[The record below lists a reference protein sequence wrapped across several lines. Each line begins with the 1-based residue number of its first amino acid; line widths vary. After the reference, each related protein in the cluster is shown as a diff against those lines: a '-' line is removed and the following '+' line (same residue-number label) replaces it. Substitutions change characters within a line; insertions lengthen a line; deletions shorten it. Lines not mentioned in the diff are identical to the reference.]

1 MDALERPD
9 LQPNGQPVWYFI
21 TSGILAT
28 LMAKTA
34 TIGIVGYSG
43 CSAWITAGLLELF
56 AIANNAR
63 AVLGARA
70 AATVRFD
77 CHLVGKSG
85 RAVRGSHGVRF
96 AAHAVRRHYDAAIV
110 PPVWCESLADLEVQA
125 HRLRSENEFL
135 VQMAR
140 RSRIFASTCSGA
152 VLLAQAGLL
161 SGRRATTCWWLV
173 NWFRQTFPDIEMA
186 PDRLVMRD
194 GNRWTAAAG
203 AAYMHLALELVRELA
218 GEPLA
223 TATAKLM
230 LVERRRGSQSPFL
243 VPHAAPQGDSE
254 IERATRYLRQNAS
267 KRLAIAGMCRALAVS
282 ERTLARRFKASLGMS
297 PLSYLQSQRI
307 ARARQLL
314 ESSASSLE
322 KIVEQCGYEDVSSF
336 RKLFARQVGMTPR
349 EYRLRFGND

>member
-1 MDALERPD
+1 
-9 LQPNGQPVWYFI
+9 
-21 TSGILAT
+21 
-28 LMAKTA
+28 MAKTA
-34 TIGIVGYSG
+34 TVAIVGYSG

-63 AVLGARA
+63 VTLGDRA
-70 AATVRFD
+70 ASTVHFD
-77 CHLVGKSG
+77 CHIVGRSR
-85 RAVRGSHGVRF
+85 RAVQSSHGVRF
-96 AAHAVRRHYDAAIV
+96 AAHAICRRYDAAIV

-125 HRLRSENEFL
+125 HRLRSENAFL
-135 VQMAR
+135 IQIAR
-140 RSRIFASTCSGA
+140 RSKIFASTCSGA

-223 TATAKLM
+223 AATAKLM

-243 VPHAAPQGDSE
+243 VPHAAPQADSE
-254 IERATRYLRQNAS
+254 IERATRYLREHS
-267 KRLAIAGMCRALAVS
+267 GKRLAIAGICRALAVS

-314 ESSASSLE
+314 ESSALPLE
-322 KIVEQCGYEDVSSF
+322 RIVEQCGYEDVSSF

>member
-1 MDALERPD
+1 
-9 LQPNGQPVWYFI
+9 
-21 TSGILAT
+21 
-28 LMAKTA
+28 MAKTVTVA
-34 TIGIVGYSG
+34 IVGYPG

-63 AVLGARA
+63 ATLGERA
-70 AATVRFD
+70 ASTARFD
-77 CHLVGKSG
+77 CHIVGRSR

-96 AAHAVRRHYDAAIV
+96 AAHPVRRRYDAAIV

-125 HRLRSENEFL
+125 RRLRTENAFL
-135 VQMAR
+135 LQLAR
-140 RSRIFASTCSGA
+140 RSTIFASSCSGA

-161 SGRRATTCWWLV
+161 SGHRATTCWWLV

-203 AAYMHLALELVRELA
+203 AAYMHLALDLVRELA
-218 GEPLA
+218 GEA
-223 TATAKLM
+223 SAAATAKLM

-243 VPHAAPQGDSE
+243 VPHAPPQAGSE
-254 IERATRYLRQNAS
+254 IERATRYLRQHAG
-267 KRLAIAGMCRALAVS
+267 KRLAIAGVCRSLAVS
-282 ERTLARRFKASLGMS
+282 ERTLARRFKANLGMS
-297 PLSYLQSQRI
+297 PLGYLQSQRI
-307 ARARQLL
+307 SRARQLL
-314 ESSASSLE
+314 ESSALPLE
-322 KIVEQCGYEDVSSF
+322 RIVEQCGYEDVSSF

>member
-1 MDALERPD
+1 
-9 LQPNGQPVWYFI
+9 
-21 TSGILAT
+21 
-28 LMAKTA
+28 MAKTVTVA
-34 TIGIVGYSG
+34 IVGYPG

-63 AVLGARA
+63 VTLGDRA
-70 AATVRFD
+70 ASTARFD
-77 CHLVGKSG
+77 CHIVGKSR
-85 RAVRGSHGVRF
+85 RAVRGSHSVMF
-96 AAHAVRRHYDAAIV
+96 AVHPVRRHYDVSIV

-125 HRLRSENEFL
+125 RRLRTENAFL
-135 VQMAR
+135 VSLAR
-140 RSRIFASTCSGA
+140 RSTIFASTCSGA

-173 NWFRQTFPDIEMA
+173 NWFRQAFPDIEMA

-194 GNRWTAAAG
+194 GDRWTAAAG
-203 AAYMHLALELVRELA
+203 AAYMHLALDLVRELA

-223 TATAKLM
+223 AATAKLM

-243 VPHAAPQGDSE
+243 VPHAPPGQADSE
-254 IERATRYLRQNAS
+254 IERATRYLRQHAG
-267 KRLAIAGMCRALAVS
+267 KRLAIAGVCRTLAVS

-297 PLSYLQSQRI
+297 PLNYLQSQRI

-314 ESSASSLE
+314 ESSQLPLE
-322 KIVEQCGYEDVSSF
+322 RIVEQCGYEDTSSF

-349 EYRLRFGND
+349 EYRQRFGND

>member
-1 MDALERPD
+1 
-9 LQPNGQPVWYFI
+9 
-21 TSGILAT
+21 
-28 LMAKTA
+28 MAKTA
-34 TIGIVGYSG
+34 KRKTVAVAIVGYPG

-63 AVLGARA
+63 ATLPREGD
-70 AATVRFD
+70 ATVRFD
-77 CHLVGKSG
+77 CHIVGRSG
-85 RAVRGSHGVRF
+85 RAVRGSHGVTF
-96 AAHAVRRHYDAAIV
+96 AASAPRRRYAAAIV

-125 HRLRSENEFL
+125 RRLRTESAF
-135 VQMAR
+135 VAGMAR
-140 RSRIFASTCSGA
+140 RSTIIASSCSGA

-173 NWFRQTFPDIEMA
+173 NWFRRTFPDIELA

-194 GNRWTAAAG
+194 RDCWTAAAG

-223 TATAKLM
+223 TAAARLM

-243 VPHAAPQGDSE
+243 VPHAPPEQAGSE
-254 IERATRYLRQNAS
+254 IERAARYLRQNSA
-267 KRLAIAGMCRALAVS
+267 KPLAMAGVCRALAVS

-307 ARARQLL
+307 AHARQLL
-314 ESSASSLE
+314 ESTTLPLE
-322 KIVEQCGYEDVSSF
+322 RIVERCGYQDISSF

-349 EYRLRFGND
+349 DYRLRFGNG

>member
-1 MDALERPD
+1 
-9 LQPNGQPVWYFI
+9 
-21 TSGILAT
+21 
-28 LMAKTA
+28 MAKTVTVA
-34 TIGIVGYSG
+34 ILGYPG

-63 AVLGARA
+63 ATLGARA

-77 CHLVGKSG
+77 CHIVGREH

-96 AAHAVRRHYDAAIV
+96 PVHAMRRRYDASIV
-110 PPVWCESLADLEVQA
+110 PPIWCESLADLEVQA
-125 HRLRSENEFL
+125 RRLRTQNAFI
-135 VQMAR
+135 VAMAR
-140 RSRIFASTCSGA
+140 RSKILASSCSGA

-161 SGRRATTCWWLV
+161 CGRRVTTCWWLV
-173 NWFRQTFPDIEMA
+173 NWFRQAFPDINMA

-203 AAYMHLALELVRELA
+203 AAYMHLALDLVRELA

-223 TATAKLM
+223 AATAKLM

-243 VPHAAPQGDSE
+243 VPHALPQQTDTE
-254 IERATRYLRQNAS
+254 IERATRYLRQHS
-267 KRLAIAGMCRALAVS
+267 GKRLAIARVSRALAVS

-307 ARARQLL
+307 AHARQLL
-314 ESSASSLE
+314 ESSTLPLE
-322 KIVEQCGYEDVSSF
+322 RIVEQCGYEDVSSF

>member
-1 MDALERPD
+1 MADSLTLLP
-9 LQPNGQPVWYFI
+9 FH

-28 LMAKTA
+28 FMAKTVTVA
-34 TIGIVGYSG
+34 IVGYPG

-63 AVLGARA
+63 ATLGNGASSTA
-70 AATVRFD
+70 RFD
-77 CHLVGKSG
+77 CHIVARS
-85 RAVRGSHGVRF
+85 RSAVHGSHGVSF
-96 AAHAVRRHYDAAIV
+96 ATHAVRRRYDVSIV

-125 HRLRSENEFL
+125 RRLRSENAFIGG
-135 VQMAR
+135 MAR

-173 NWFRQTFPDIEMA
+173 NWFRRTFPDIEMA

-194 GNRWTAAAG
+194 GDRWTAAAG
-203 AAYMHLALELVRELA
+203 AAYMHLALDLVREFA
-218 GEPLA
+218 GQPLA
-223 TATAKLM
+223 AATAKLM
-230 LVERRRGSQSPFL
+230 LIERRRGSQSPFL
-243 VPHAAPQGDSE
+243 QPHAPHADANAE
-254 IERATRYLRQNAS
+254 IDRATRYLQQHS
-267 KRLAIAGMCRALAVS
+267 GKKLAIAAVCRALAVS
-282 ERTLARRFKASLGMS
+282 ERTLARRFKAHLGMS

-314 ESSASSLE
+314 EGSTLPLE
-322 KIVEQCGYEDVSSF
+322 RIVDQCGYEDVSSF

>member
-1 MDALERPD
+1 
-9 LQPNGQPVWYFI
+9 
-21 TSGILAT
+21 
-28 LMAKTA
+28 MAKTVTVA
-34 TIGIVGYSG
+34 IVGSPG

-63 AVLGARA
+63 ATLGNRA
-70 AATVRFD
+70 SSTARFD
-77 CHLVGKSG
+77 CHIVGRARG
-85 RAVRGSHGVRF
+85 AVRGSHGVSF
-96 AAHAVRRHYDAAIV
+96 AAHAPRRRYDVSIV

-125 HRLRSENEFL
+125 RRLRNENAFVTE
-135 VQMAR
+135 MAR
-140 RSRIFASTCSGA
+140 RSQIVASTCSGA

-161 SGRRATTCWWLV
+161 NGRRATTCWWLV
-173 NWFRQTFPDIEMA
+173 NWFRRTFPDIGMA

-203 AAYMHLALELVRELA
+203 AAYMHLALDLVREFA

-223 TATAKLM
+223 AATAKLM
-230 LVERRRGSQSPFL
+230 LIERRRGSQSPFL
-243 VPHAAPQGDSE
+243 QPHAPNAHADSE
-254 IERATRYLRQNAS
+254 MDRATRYLQQHS
-267 KRLAIAGMCRALAVS
+267 GKKLVIAGVCRTLAVS

-314 ESSASSLE
+314 ESSPLPLE
-322 KIVEQCGYEDVSSF
+322 RIVEQCGYEDISSF

-349 EYRLRFGND
+349 EYRLRFGVD

>member
-1 MDALERPD
+1 
-9 LQPNGQPVWYFI
+9 
-21 TSGILAT
+21 
-28 LMAKTA
+28 MAKTA
-34 TIGIVGYSG
+34 KARSVAVAILGYPG

-63 AVLGARA
+63 ATLGERGASTA
-70 AATVRFD
+70 RFD
-77 CHLVGKSG
+77 CHIVGRSG
-85 RAVRGSHGVRF
+85 RVVRGSHGVGF
-96 AAHAVRRHYDAAIV
+96 PVATLRRRYDASIV

-125 HRLRSENEFL
+125 RRLRAENDFI
-135 VQMAR
+135 VRVAG
-140 RSRIFASTCSGA
+140 RSKIVASSCSGA

-173 NWFRQTFPDIEMA
+173 NWFRQTFPDVEMV

-194 GNRWTAAAG
+194 RDTWTGAAG
-203 AAYMHLALELVRELA
+203 AAYMHLALDLVREFA

-223 TATAKLM
+223 AATAKLM

-243 VPHAAPQGDSE
+243 VPHTAPGDAGSDMG
-254 IERATRYLRQNAS
+254 RATSYLRQHSS
-267 KRLAIAGMCRALAVS
+267 KPLAIAGVCRTLAIS
-282 ERTLARRFKASLGMS
+282 ERTLARKFKASLGMS

-314 ESSASSLE
+314 EASKLPLE
-322 KIVEQCGYEDVSSF
+322 RIVEQCGYEDVSSF

-349 EYRLRFGND
+349 EYRLRFGSP

>member
-1 MDALERPD
+1 
-9 LQPNGQPVWYFI
+9 
-21 TSGILAT
+21 
-28 LMAKTA
+28 MAKTVTVA
-34 TIGIVGYSG
+34 IVGYSG

-63 AVLGARA
+63 ATLGERA

-77 CHLVGKSG
+77 CHIVGRS
-85 RAVRGSHGVRF
+85 RRPVRGSHGVRF
-96 AAHAVRRHYDAAIV
+96 AAHAVRRHYDASIV

-125 HRLRSENEFL
+125 RRLRTENAFL
-135 VQMAR
+135 IHMAR
-140 RSRIFASTCSGA
+140 RSQIFASTCSGA

-203 AAYMHLALELVRELA
+203 AAYMHLALDLVREFA

-223 TATAKLM
+223 AATAKLM

-243 VPHAAPQGDSE
+243 MPHAPQTGSE
-254 IERATRYLRQNAS
+254 IVGFDIGRATHYLRQHAS
-267 KRLAIAGMCRALAVS
+267 KRLAIAGVCRALAVS
-282 ERTLARRFKASLGMS
+282 ERTLARRFKATLGMS
-297 PLSYLQSQRI
+297 PLNYLQSQRI

-314 ESSASSLE
+314 ESSALPLE
-322 KIVEQCGYEDVSSF
+322 RIVEQCGYEDVSSF